1 MTLGAVIGI
10 AAIGLLVF
18 SMILFPKQWK
28 GVGVLVGGFFGN
40 FVQDTAKTPEGAR
53 AIFQQ
58 KIEEVQDNYNRAS
71 DTLSKLSGKLELAK
85 QNLAKKK
92 NDIATVEKQCEALVK
107 AGKIEQANVLAE
119 QREAILIEI
128 RNQEEL
134 VEKLVPMVEEARG
147 ICLHNE
153 RQLKTLKTKS
163 KEIIAGLELNKQ
175 LSDMYDDMNEL
186 KNVRQTDKLLA
197 SVEEGYIDSKQKAIG
212 SKVVHDNKL
221 ETKANKAKLEA
232 DKLTTNSYIADLQ
245 KKYNKIG
252 VR

>member
-1 MTLGAVIGI
+1 MTLGTVIGI
-10 AAIGLLVF
+10 AVIGVLVL
-18 SMILFPKQWK
+18 SVVLFPKQWK
-28 GVGVLVGGFFGN
+28 GIGVLVGGFFGN

-58 KIEEVQDNYNRAS
+58 KIEEVQDNYNKAS
-71 DTLSKLSGKLELAK
+71 DTLSKLSGKLEIAK
-85 QNLAKKK
+85 QDLAKKK
-92 NDIATVEKQCEALVK
+92 SDISTVEKQCEALVK

-119 QREAILIEI
+119 QRENILIEI

-134 VEKLVPMVEEARG
+134 VAKLVPMVEEARG
-147 ICLHNE
+147 ICLYNE
-153 RQLKTLKTKS
+153 KQLKTLKTKS

-186 KNVRQTDKLLA
+186 KNIRQTDKLLA
-197 SVEEGYIDSKQKAIG
+197 SVEEGYVDSKQKAIG

-221 ETKANKAKLEA
+221 DTKASKAKLEA
-232 DKLTTNSYIADLQ
+232 EKLTTNSYIADLQ
-245 KKYNKIG
+245 KKYNKTG